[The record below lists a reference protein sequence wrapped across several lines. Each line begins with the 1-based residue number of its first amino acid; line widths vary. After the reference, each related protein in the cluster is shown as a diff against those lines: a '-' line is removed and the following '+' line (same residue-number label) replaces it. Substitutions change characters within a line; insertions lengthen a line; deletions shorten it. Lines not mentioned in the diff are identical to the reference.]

1 MILIW
6 KKTRK
11 NRLDFPAPWHVF
23 SHWISVQLFQPI
35 SIKKKSIQNEEENET
50 KKKLS
55 TQILRIVNEMWKQAT
70 HQTSSIDPIWIPYTL
85 TARTNTQNV
94 DTCDLNSFDELI
106 MQTHFFWSH
115 SLFRLYM
122 SHCWSVDRRYSIE
135 MTEQWH
141 NRRIILI
148 YTGLSLSLAPCVRF
162 KSSSFFV
169 IQCEPDKK
177 KNYFNTFRVIL
188 DVFIH

>member
-1 MILIW
+1 
-6 KKTRK
+6 
-11 NRLDFPAPWHVF
+11 
-23 SHWISVQLFQPI
+23 
-35 SIKKKSIQNEEENET
+35 
-50 KKKLS
+50 
-55 TQILRIVNEMWKQAT
+55 MWKQAT
-70 HQTSSIDPIWIPYTL
+70 HQNIINRSHLNTIYSH
-85 TARTNTQNV
+85 TNTQNV

-115 SLFRLYM
+115 SFFRLYM

-169 IQCEPDKK
+169 IQCEPDRK

-188 DVFIH
+188 DVFIHSRFSPHSPSLLRE